1 MNDENRMVKV
11 PIEKY
16 DELIRCS
23 EKVNI
28 LIRSIAEHGHVWTG
42 DDIVR
47 FFEL

>member
-1 MNDENRMVKV
+1 MEDENRFVKV

-16 DELIRCS
+16 DELIRVS

>member
-28 LIRSIAEHGHVWTG
+28 LIRSISEYGAVLTAEE
-42 DDIVR
+42 IVK